1 MAADDRDG
9 VLVHV
14 YRYADAEL
22 LVGQAALA
30 RLPVVLADTL
40 KAWAGSG
47 RPVPVPCGHNM
58 DGPDYNIGTAELVED
73 EHGLKATESFDGSP
87 RAQV

>member
-1 MAADDRDG
+1 MAAGDRDG

-22 LVGQAALA
+22 LVGLAALA
-30 RLPVVLADTL
+30 RLPVADTL

-47 RPVPVPCGHNM
+47 RPVPVLYGHNM
-58 DGPDYNIGTAELVED
+58 DGPDYNTGTAELVKD

-87 RAQV
+87 KAQV

>member
-1 MAADDRDG
+1 MAAGDRDG
-9 VLVHV
+9 FLMHV

-30 RLPVVLADTL
+30 RLPVALADTL

-47 RPVPVPCGHNM
+47 WPVPVLYGHNM

-73 EHGLKATESFDGSP
+73 DHGLKATESFDGSP
-87 RAQV
+87 KAQV

>member
-22 LVGQAALA
+22 LVGQPALA
-30 RLPVVLADTL
+30 RLPVALADTL

-47 RPVPVPCGHNM
+47 RPVPVLYGHNM
-58 DGPDYNIGTAELVED
+58 DGPDYNIGTAVLVED
-73 EHGLKATESFDGSP
+73 EHGLKAAESFDGSP